1 MSSINSVNA
10 GNTDNTKFGKL
21 DPINAQIEAL
31 ANSIPKQAH
40 SKEDLE
46 NGLEVKNKIIELK
59 KQLIAQAQKNED
71 NEAVEQLNQEIEILK
86 QEKANIQKDLNNA
99 IQPFSSGQKSNEK
112 ALKEN
117 SMFYKS

>member
-59 KQLIAQAQKNED
+59 KQLIRKQEMEQKNQELYSYMHSIFGADVINLFDGEYGNKESKED
-71 NEAVEQLNQEIEILK
+71 
-86 QEKANIQKDLNNA
+86 
-99 IQPFSSGQKSNEK
+99 G
-112 ALKEN
+112 
-117 SMFYKS
+117 